1 MVGGVMN
8 KDEYFTIFKNYYSI
22 NMFQFNKRP
31 YNLLLLTAVIILIA
45 SFFAFDQTIDIH
57 FNDTYFI
64 IATKLSFW
72 IIVILLLMFWILYLL
87 VKRILFSKVLTW
99 INVILLVVTSTFFV
113 VISFYSNYFYE
124 GLAGMPRRY
133 YDYNSWNT
141 LTFYNNLTKGVLV
154 TILLVILGLIIFII
168 NLVIGLVKKYKGQS
182 SP

>member
-1 MVGGVMN
+1 
-8 KDEYFTIFKNYYSI
+8 
-22 NMFQFNKRP
+22 MFQFKKRP

-45 SFFAFDQTIDIH
+45 SFFTFNHTIDIH

-72 IIVILLLMFWILYLL
+72 IIIILLLIFWILYLL
-87 VKRILFSKVLTW
+87 AKSILFSKVLTW
-99 INVILLVVTSTFFV
+99 INVILLVVTSIFFV
-113 VISFYSNYFYE
+113 AICFYSNYFYV

-154 TILLVILGLIIFII
+154 TILLDILGLIIFII
-168 NLVIGLVKKYKGQS
+168 NLVLGLFKKYKGHN